1 MELDCR
7 PFLDAGSS
15 GSKMEQILQLY
26 ARRTPISSD
35 NYPLWE
41 GIFLAL
47 AAGFMQDW
55 PLPFRLPLCYTE
67 IKPKRNKMNHI

>member
-15 GSKMEQILQLY
+15 ASKMEPILQLY
-26 ARRTPISSD
+26 ACMAPISSD

-41 GIFLAL
+41 GISPTP
-47 AAGFMQDW
+47 AAGFIQDL